1 MNVHETGQAL
11 FLTPPP
17 KEPEIQVKQILWKKK
32 KKVFGFYKFKTFVLA
47 LA

>member
-17 KEPEIQVKQILWKKK
+17 KEPEIQVKQISWKKK
-32 KKVFGFYKFKTFVLA
+32 MVFGFYKFKTFVLA
-47 LA
+47 LV